1 MGTQAPPDQVRAPA
15 PPESTPGS
23 ASLAIDVSE
32 LHKAFRIPT
41 QRVDT
46 LKERATSFFTRRD
59 YRLLKALQG
68 VSFSVEQ
75 GEFFGIVGRNG
86 SGKSTLLKLLASIY
100 RADAGS
106 IRIAG
111 RVAPCI
117 ELGVGFNV
125 ELSAYDN
132 VVLNGVMMGL
142 TPAEARDRYRD
153 VIEFAGLEDFT
164 DVKLKN
170 YSSGMLVRL
179 GFSLMTQVNA
189 DVLLIDEVLAV
200 GDAAFQQKCFDAFA
214 RLHAQGTTI
223 ILVTHDMAAVEAH
236 CDRAILLEDG
246 LIDRAGDPAEVARRY
261 LALNFPAD
269 RDLVPPEDVGV
280 GGRGDRIRVVEL
292 VLRDEQGNY
301 SASFEQGERIEIEAI
316 LEAVEPLEDALVGFQ
331 IVNGDGLLLFAPQ
344 PLPLSNGR
352 RLEPG
357 ERLRVRAQ
365 VGNPLAAGH
374 YYLNCAISQGLEERR
389 PVAFR
394 KNAADFVV
402 FGTRPFSGV
411 VELDYEAEVG
421 EDDGSPL

>member
-1 MGTQAPPDQVRAPA
+1 MGIQAPPDQARSPAAPEA
-15 PPESTPGS
+15 PPKAAP
-23 ASLAIDVSE
+23 LAIEVTD
-32 LHKAFRIPT
+32 LRKAFRIPT

-46 LKERATSFFTRRD
+46 LKERATSYFARRE
-59 YRLLKALQG
+59 YRLLEALRG
-68 VSFSVEQ
+68 VSFSVNQ

-100 RADAGS
+100 RADAGR

-125 ELSAYDN
+125 ELTAYDN

-142 TPAEARDRYRD
+142 SPAEARDRYPA
-153 VIEFAGLEDFT
+153 VMEFAGLEDFA

-214 RLHAQGTTI
+214 RLHAEGKTI
-223 ILVTHDMAAVEAH
+223 ILVTHDMHSVEAH

-246 LIDRAGDPAEVARRY
+246 HIDRAGDPGEVARRY
-261 LALNFPAD
+261 LELNFPDD
-269 RDLVPPEDVGV
+269 RAWVAYEDVTVEGSEA
-280 GGRGDRIRVVEL
+280 RIRMAGVTLHDTE
-292 VLRDEQGNY
+292 GNY
-301 SASFEQGERIEIEAI
+301 SGSFEQGERIRIEVPI
-316 LEAVEPLEDALVGFQ
+316 EVLEPLESGVLGLQ
-331 IVNGDGLLLFAPQ
+331 IVNADGLLLFAAQ
-344 PLPLSNGR
+344 PVPLGEG

-357 ERLRVRAQ
+357 QRVRLRAEIS
-365 VGNPLAAGH
+365 NPLAAGH
-374 YYLNCAISQGLEERR
+374 YFIHCDISQGMEERR

-402 FGTRPFSGV
+402 FGTRPFAGL
-411 VELDYEAEVG
+411 VELDYEAEVV
-421 EDDGSPL
+421 DDPEGPG

>member
-1 MGTQAPPDQVRAPA
+1 MGIKAPPDQARSPA
-15 PPESTPGS
+15 PPAVAPTAAP
-23 ASLAIDVSE
+23 LAIEVTD
-32 LHKAFRIPT
+32 LQKGFRIPT

-46 LKERATSFFTRRD
+46 LKERATSFFARRE
-59 YRLLKALQG
+59 YRRLEALRG
-68 VSFSVEQ
+68 VSFSVER

-100 RADAGS
+100 RADSGR

-142 TPAEARDRYRD
+142 TPAEARERYPA

-214 RLHAQGTTI
+214 RLHAEGKTI
-223 ILVTHDMAAVEAH
+223 ILVTHDMPSVEAH
-236 CDRAILLEDG
+236 CDRAILLENG
-246 LIDRAGDPAEVARRY
+246 HIDRAGDPADVARRY
-261 LALNFPAD
+261 LELNFPDD
-269 RDLVPPEDVGV
+269 RQWVAYEDDTVEGAEP
-280 GGRGDRIRVVEL
+280 RVRMAGMTLLDTE
-292 VLRDEQGNY
+292 GNY
-301 SASFEQGERIEIEAI
+301 SGSFEQGERIRIEVP
-316 LEAVEPLEDALVGFQ
+316 LEVVEPLESGVVGLQ
-331 IVNGDGLLLFAPQ
+331 IVNADGLLMFAPQ
-344 PLPLSNGR
+344 PIPLSDR
-352 RLEPG
+352 PLEPG
-357 ERLRVRAQ
+357 ERIRVRAEIS
-365 VGNPLAAGH
+365 NPLAAGH
-374 YYLNCAISQGLEERR
+374 YFVNCDISQGIEERR

-402 FGTRPFSGV
+402 FGTRPFAGL
-411 VELDYEAEVG
+411 VELDYQAEVL
-421 EDDGSPL
+421 DDPDGPQ